1 MGATRVSA
9 LVTMKLVLLFVLVC
23 LAALNHAERADDPP
37 LDMDEGQFEKYFHLK
52 AITDP
57 EEYER
62 RNAALKANEEL
73 VLKTNKKFDRDDISW
88 YTRITS
94 FADLPE
100 DEFLEQK
107 TGAFIPDNFGRG
119 LLEPA
124 KEQEIDE
131 HSEQYFAQVRMDRSA
146 VPDSYSSV
154 DAGIVSPVKEQGQ
167 CGSCVAFASM
177 AAIETCFK
185 NFTGVFGDYSEQQLI
200 DCGYKQ
206 EGANGCHGAPP
217 HAYLTWAARD
227 KIVLASEAQYP
238 YENLDPR
245 LKCPAVVPVFNQGAR
260 ITDSYYT
267 YQGDENL
274 MKKLVYQH
282 GAVVAAVKSQGPFS
296 LYEGGVF
303 AGCPP
308 TERVDHAITVVGY
321 GREGGLD
328 YWLIKNSWGPYWGEN
343 GFIKLQRG
351 VNMCGI
357 GRAITTVSCGPL

>member
-1 MGATRVSA
+1 MGIATRVSA
-9 LVTMKLVLLFVLVC
+9 LDTMTRVLLFVLVC
-23 LAALNHAERADDPP
+23 LASLNDAERADDPP

-73 VLKTNKKFDRDDISW
+73 VLKTNKKFDKDDISW

-100 DEFLEQK
+100 DEFLEQY
-107 TGAFIPDNFGRG
+107 I
-119 LLEPA
+119 
-124 KEQEIDE
+124 
-131 HSEQYFAQVRMDRSA
+131 AQVRMDRSA
-146 VPDSYSSV
+146 VPNSYSSV

-185 NFTGVFGDYSEQQLI
+185 NFTGVFGDYSEQQLV

-227 KIVLASEAQYP
+227 KIVLASEAQYL

-296 LYEGGVF
+296 PYEGGVF